1 MSANSDRGTTTITAT
16 DGSRVKR
23 VVVYSTKQKAID
35 RIEREEPSRPGDPR
49 KRPPEDEEEDDTPSR
64 PSLPTRP
71 DYGFGGLVIGGGMN
85 GGY

>member
-1 MSANSDRGTTTITAT
+1 MSANSDRGTQTITST

-35 RIEREEPSRPGDPR
+35 RIEREEPSRPGDPQ
-49 KRPPEDEEEDDTPSR
+49 KEPEEEEDDTPST